1 MVDFKQDRDRQGFI
15 MGDKAAKPA
24 GKSKNVSLKG
34 TKTPIKTQTKTVIPA
49 AKRPTVSP
57 PSLEINATPA

>member
-1 MVDFKQDRDRQGFI
+1 

-34 TKTPIKTQTKTVIPA
+34 TKTPIKTTTTKTVIPA
-49 AKRPTVSP
+49 AQRPTASP
-57 PSLEINATPA
+57 PNLEINATPA